1 MYLLF
6 SCHINDILLV
16 FFLVISDS
24 VEIVSYIISSGDPQ
38 RLFSIDS
45 QSGIITT
52 GLPLDHESLSYAILN
67 IQFQTGT
74 LPIYSSA
81 QVNISITDVNDNPPV
96 FQKTSEHITI
106 SPNTPPGTPIFIAHA
121 HDADSGLN
129 GRIHYMLHSE
139 SHLFSIH
146 PRIGTFVLNGN
157 LSGDSSQRY
166 ELNVI
171 AEDEG
176 HPSLSSSLRLVIE
189 MDSLGSVEDTLA
201 FETLVYQVE
210 IGESTPKD
218 TRMIQ
223 AHAHGTRSQH
233 GGTPGKAP
241 PVITYALKALSGVP
255 PFRIHPETGWMFVS
269 QSLDYET
276 EPIYRFRVCAK
287 ARNGKMEAT
296 ATVVVMV
303 QDENDNAPVFN
314 RDVYFFSLQEGPSP
328 HGMIGTVKA
337 TDRDSR
343 NNGVL
348 SYILLS
354 EGKSFRIN
362 SRTGQN
368 YFQISAVFHSDYVA
382 YTTLSKKQSKNSLQI
397 ILYSE

>member
-1 MYLLF
+1 MEL
-6 SCHINDILLV
+6 
-16 FFLVISDS
+16 
-24 VEIVSYIISSGDPQ
+24 VSYIISSGDPQ

-52 GLPLDHESLSYAILN
+52 GQPLDHESLSYVILN
-67 IQFQTGT
+67 IQFHTGT
-74 LPIYSSA
+74 LPIYTSA

-106 SPNTPPGTPIFIAHA
+106 SHNIPPGTPVFIAHA

-129 GRIHYMLHSE
+129 GRIHYMLRPE

-146 PRIGTFVLNGN
+146 PRIGTLMLNGD
-157 LSGDSSQRY
+157 LLGDSSQRY

-176 HPSLSSSLRLVIE
+176 HPSLSSTLHLVIE

-210 IGESTPKD
+210 IGESAPKD

-223 AHAHGTRSQH
+223 VRAHGARSQH

-241 PVITYALKALSGVP
+241 PIITYSLKALSGVP

-276 EPIYRFRVCAK
+276 EPIYRFSVCAK
-287 ARNGKMEAT
+287 AQNGKTKAI

-303 QDENDNAPVFN
+303 QDENDNAPVFS

-337 TDRDSR
+337 TDRDSH

-354 EGKSFRIN
+354 EGKNFRIN
-362 SRTGQN
+362 PRTGQN
-368 YFQISAVFHSDYVA
+368 YFQISAVFRSDYVS
-382 YTTLSKKQSKNSLQI
+382 YTALSKKQSKNS
-397 ILYSE
+397 